1 MNNFR
6 QKLTDLLKNRQDDTG
21 EWVNIPEEV
30 LQQFKD
36 FVEDLSKE
44 MFPTDYANSRQV
56 VVEIADRKRRRFP
69 MFNYLLS
76 GDSEDIDLRNLES
89 SEFNLSCA
97 FSEWDKQKRIV
108 RFNKHLQK
116 NTQERKQ

>member
-1 MNNFR
+1 MNNFS
-6 QKLTDLLKNRQDDTG
+6 QKLTELLKNRQDDTG
-21 EWVNIPEEV
+21 EWVDIPEEV

-44 MFPTDYANSRQV
+44 MFPVDYVNSRQV

-69 MFNYLLS
+69 TFNYFLS
-76 GDSEDIDLRNLES
+76 GDSEDIDLQNLES

-97 FSEWDKQKRIV
+97 FSEWDKHKKIA
-108 RFNKHLQK
+108 RFNKNLK
-116 NTQERKQ
+116 KTTQERKQ